1 MENMASPSN
10 LLEKISSQVRLDV
23 LQAAGTSGGG
33 HLGGTFSCVDI
44 LVNLFFN
51 EDFNFIP
58 TNLQDRGLDKFILS
72 KGHACLAYYS
82 ILVLQGKLS
91 KENFDTFSKDG
102 GLGAQLDVNIPFVTW
117 NTGSLGHSIG
127 VSAGIAH
134 ASKLNDNRIKAVTL
148 IGDSELSEGAS
159 WEAICYSG
167 DHNLSNLIVIID
179 RNRLSVTTRIDDDSI
194 YSEIGSK
201 ITKFGWNFIEING
214 HNHSEIS
221 ASLINAKL
229 SPKPTLIMA
238 NTIKGKG
245 VSFMENNSIWHHT
258 RPTQNQFEKAINELK
273 TNIER
278 IK

>member
-1 MENMASPSN
+1 
-10 LLEKISSQVRLDV
+10 
-23 LQAAGTSGGG
+23 
-33 HLGGTFSCVDI
+33 
-44 LVNLFFN
+44 
-51 EDFNFIP
+51 
-58 TNLQDRGLDKFILS
+58 
-72 KGHACLAYYS
+72 
-82 ILVLQGKLS
+82 
-91 KENFDTFSKDG
+91 
-102 GLGAQLDVNIPFVTW
+102 
-117 NTGSLGHSIG
+117 
-127 VSAGIAH
+127 
-134 ASKLNDNRIKAVTL
+134 
-148 IGDSELSEGAS
+148 
-159 WEAICYSG
+159 
-167 DHNLSNLIVIID
+167 VIID